1 MKQVTILTLL
11 LLWMTGCNL
20 TAVPTPTN
28 SPTETSAPPTATT
41 GLTATIAPV
50 VTATSEVPL
59 ITILPETDAPT
70 PLSTSGVTQATG
82 ADIPF
87 PTTYINSYGITASE
101 GQTIY
106 INYDVTVTN
115 PGRGRVFIL
124 VLDPS
129 GVEAGRLVVADTR
142 ADTLEIEATVSGD
155 YLFYITPE
163 NLSGNYTSSYGT
175 R

>member
-11 LLWMTGCNL
+11 LLWMTACNL
-20 TAVPTPTN
+20 TALPTPTH
-28 SPTETSAPPTATT
+28 SLTETAAPPTATT
-41 GLTATIAPV
+41 ELTPTIASV
-50 VTATSEVPL
+50 VTVTSEVPL
-59 ITILPETDAPT
+59 ITILPLTDALT
-70 PLSTSGVTQATG
+70 PLSTNGVTQSTG

-87 PTTYINSYGITASE
+87 PTTYINSYGITARE
-101 GQTIY
+101 GQRIY

-124 VLDPS
+124 VLDPTRR
-129 GVEAGRLVVADTR
+129 EAGRLVVTDTR
-142 ADTLEIEATVSGD
+142 ADTLEIEAMVAGD

>member
-11 LLWMTGCNL
+11 LLSMIGCNL
-20 TAVPTPTN
+20 AAVPTPTN
-28 SPTETSAPPTATT
+28 SPTETDAPPTTTT

-50 VTATSEVPL
+50 ATATSEVPL

-70 PLSTSGVTQATG
+70 PLSTSGVTQSIG

-87 PTTYINSYGITASE
+87 PTTYINSYAITARE

-124 VLDPS
+124 VLDPT
-129 GVEAGRLVVADTR
+129 GVEAGRTLVTDTR
-142 ADTLEIEATVSGD
+142 VDTLEIEARVSGN

-163 NLSGNYTSSYGT
+163 NLSGSYTSSYGT